1 VFTLA
6 RNGRL
11 TIVNRKDK
19 YCAVPNGIDRTLT
32 ALADPTRRWVVEQL
46 RRGPRRAGALA
57 EAGGLSAPALSRHLR
72 VLRRVG
78 LVEGRGVEHDA
89 RVRLYRLRP
98 EPLSRLKAWLDEVQ
112 GLWTDQLEAFKAHAE
127 RRPRERRR

>member
-1 VFTLA
+1 
-6 RNGRL
+6 L
-11 TIVNRKDK
+11 TIVNPSDK
-19 YCAVPNGIDRTLT
+19 YCAVATTIDQTLT

-57 EAGGLSAPALSRHLR
+57 AAGGLSAPALSRHLR

-78 LVEGRGVEHDA
+78 LVEGTGVEHDA

-98 EPLSRLKAWLDEVQ
+98 EPLSRLKAWLDEVERFW
-112 GLWTDQLEAFKAHAE
+112 GDQLTAFKVHAE
-127 RRPRERRR
+127 RKAKSRRR

>member
-1 VFTLA
+1 
-6 RNGRL
+6 L
-11 TIVNRKDK
+11 TIVNAGDK
-19 YCAVPNGIDRTLT
+19 YCAVPTTIDETLT

-57 EAGGLSAPALSRHLR
+57 AAGGLSAPALSRHLR

-78 LVEGRGVEHDA
+78 LVEGTGVEHDA

-98 EPLSRLKAWLDEVQ
+98 EPFSRLKAWLDEMERF
-112 GLWTDQLEAFKAHAE
+112 WSDQLTAFKVHAE
-127 RRPRERRR
+127 RKAKGRRR

>member
-1 VFTLA
+1 MPI
-6 RNGRL
+6 
-11 TIVNRKDK
+11 TIDE
-19 YCAVPNGIDRTLT
+19 TLT

-57 EAGGLSAPALSRHLR
+57 AAGGLSAPALSRHLR

-78 LVEGRGVEHDA
+78 LVEGTGVEHDA

-98 EPLSRLKAWLDEVQ
+98 EPFSRLKAWLDEMERFW
-112 GLWTDQLEAFKAHAE
+112 GDQLTAFKVHAE
-127 RRPRERRR
+127 RRSKGRRR